1 VSERISTGIA
11 GLDLLLHG
19 GYIKGRIHLLT
30 GDTGT
35 GKTIACLQFLI
46 HSLKRGEKA
55 VYVTVDE
62 RPSEILES
70 AASFSWN
77 FQQHIQEKNLVIL
90 DASPYFGARSGS
102 ASDKGID
109 PQKIVADLASYA
121 RRLAA
126 TLLIIDP
133 VTPLILPT
141 DATSSSQDQGRLLMQ
156 LIQSQ
161 LNTTNLFTAHLTAAA
176 QNNSDGIEQF
186 LASGVLVLKTAQ
198 LNGRFERA
206 LTIRKMRGTA
216 IEPADYPFVLVQNE
230 GIVLADRS
238 AGIASVREGEPEIFE
253 YFEPTKIPPQTKR

>member
-1 VSERISTGIA
+1 MVSERISTGIA
-11 GLDLLLHG
+11 GLDRLLHG
-19 GYIKGRIHLLT
+19 GYIKGRSHLLA

-46 HSLKRGEKA
+46 HNLRRGEKA

-62 RPSEILES
+62 RPAEILES
-70 AASFSWN
+70 AASFSWD
-77 FQQHIQEKNLVIL
+77 FQPHIQEKNLVIL
-90 DASPYFGARSGS
+90 DASPYFGARSG
-102 ASDKGID
+102 AGEKGID
-109 PQKIVADLASYA
+109 PQKIVGDLGSYA
-121 RRLAA
+121 RRVAA

-133 VTPLILPT
+133 ITPLILPT
-141 DATSSSQDQGRLLMQ
+141 DATSSSQDQGRSLMQ
-156 LIQSQ
+156 LIQTQ

-176 QNNSDGIEQF
+176 QNTSNGIEQF
-186 LASGVLVLKTAQ
+186 LASGVLVFRTAES
-198 LNGRFERA
+198 NGGFKRT

-253 YFEPTKIPPQTKR
+253 YFEPTKIRPQTKR

>member
-1 VSERISTGIA
+1 MVSERISTGIA
-11 GLDLLLHG
+11 GLDRLLHG
-19 GYIKGRIHLLT
+19 GYVKGRSHLLT

-62 RPSEILES
+62 RPAEILES
-70 AASFSWN
+70 AASFSWD
-77 FQQHIQEKNLVIL
+77 FQHHIQEKNLVIL

-102 ASDKGID
+102 DKGID
-109 PQKIVADLASYA
+109 PQKIVADLGTYA
-121 RRLAA
+121 RRLGA

-133 VTPLILPT
+133 ITPLILPT
-141 DATSSSQDQGRLLMQ
+141 DPTSSSQDQGRSLMQ

-176 QNNSDGIEQF
+176 QSTSNGIEQF
-186 LASGVLVLKTAQ
+186 LASSVLVFKTAE
-198 LNGRFERA
+198 LNGKLARA
-206 LTIRKMRGTA
+206 LAIRKMRGTA

-230 GIVLADRS
+230 GIVLVDRS
-238 AGIASVREGEPEIFE
+238 AGLASVCAGEPQIFE
-253 YFEPTKIPPQTKR
+253 YFEPAKKHP

>member
-1 VSERISTGIA
+1 MVSERISTGIA
-11 GLDLLLHG
+11 GLDRLLHG
-19 GYIKGRIHLLT
+19 GYIKGRSHLLT

-62 RPSEILES
+62 RPAEILES
-70 AASFSWN
+70 AASFSWD
-77 FQQHIQEKNLVIL
+77 FQPHIQEKNLVIL

-102 ASDKGID
+102 ASEKGID
-109 PQKIVADLASYA
+109 PQKIVADLGSYA
-121 RRLAA
+121 RRVAA

-133 VTPLILPT
+133 ITPLILPT
-141 DATSSSQDQGRLLMQ
+141 DATSSSQDQGRSLMQ
-156 LIQSQ
+156 LIQTQ

-176 QNNSDGIEQF
+176 QNTSNGIEQF
-186 LASGVLVLKTAQ
+186 LASGVLVFKTAES
-198 LNGRFERA
+198 NGGFKRT

-230 GIVLADRS
+230 GIVLADSS
-238 AGIASVREGEPEIFE
+238 ASLTSVHDGKPQIFE
-253 YFEPTKIPPQTKR
+253 YFELAKKQP

>member
-1 VSERISTGIA
+1 MVSERISTGIA
-11 GLDLLLHG
+11 GLDRLLHG
-19 GYIKGRIHLLT
+19 GYIKGRSHLLT

-35 GKTIACLQFLI
+35 GKTIACLQFLV

-62 RPSEILES
+62 RPAEILES
-70 AASFSWN
+70 AASFSWD

-102 ASDKGID
+102 ASEKGID
-109 PQKIVADLASYA
+109 PQKIVGDLGSYA
-121 RRLAA
+121 RRVAA

-133 VTPLILPT
+133 ITPLILPT
-141 DATSSSQDQGRLLMQ
+141 DATSSSQDQGRSLMQ
-156 LIQSQ
+156 LIQTQ

-176 QNNSDGIEQF
+176 QNTSNGIEQF
-186 LASGVLVLKTAQ
+186 LASGVLVFRTAES
-198 LNGRFERA
+198 NGGFKRT

-230 GIVLADRS
+230 GIVLADSS
-238 AGIASVREGEPEIFE
+238 ASLTSVHDGKPQIFE
-253 YFEPTKIPPQTKR
+253 YFELAKKQP

>member
-1 VSERISTGIA
+1 MVSERISTGIA
-11 GLDLLLHG
+11 GLDRLLHG
-19 GYIKGRIHLLT
+19 GYIKGRSHLLT

-35 GKTIACLQFLI
+35 GKTIACLQFLV

-62 RPSEILES
+62 RPAEILES
-70 AASFSWN
+70 AASFSWD

-102 ASDKGID
+102 ASEKGID
-109 PQKIVADLASYA
+109 PQKIVADLGSYA
-121 RRLAA
+121 RRVAA

-133 VTPLILPT
+133 ITPLILPT
-141 DATSSSQDQGRLLMQ
+141 DATSSSQDQGRSLMQ
-156 LIQSQ
+156 LIQTQ

-176 QNNSDGIEQF
+176 QNTSNGIEQF
-186 LASGVLVLKTAQ
+186 LASGVLVFRTAES
-198 LNGRFERA
+198 NGGFKRT

-230 GIVLADRS
+230 GIVLADS
-238 AGIASVREGEPEIFE
+238 STSLTSVHDGKPQIFE
-253 YFEPTKIPPQTKR
+253 YFELAKKQP